1 MFLKRFLS
9 FFLAFIIVFQF
20 IVPSYCYAYEFTYTN
35 LPDKNDYP
43 ANADGAV
50 SFYWDTALTYINN
63 STDFIEPI
71 IFSMD
76 ENKKQEYNDFFGVDI
91 FTDDGDY
98 APLSSL
104 LTDYYIDHRNY
115 KDSGGYRPGAGQGNI
130 SPEYSFF
137 PSNDN
142 STFISDGWGG
152 GFTIVNNSQYSGKYS
167 ASYDCAVYYNGRLLD
182 HKTGYSS
189 IMKTLGDNYLSSDEA
204 SFQKYSGI
212 APYGFSLPEY
222 KYSLSKS
229 PDGKSITFNYCFY
242 SPCSDNISDKLFF
255 DFLTLPENPD
265 SSYVRL
271 RRKILHLDW
280 NIPDPSSPWQHAVI
294 WSDNAEYGNYLIIS
308 KYTVNKPLE
317 SSVDEYNNYF
327 RFVTYN
333 PVTNNIDNTKN
344 ITYGS
349 DNSGQSCYYYNNQPY
364 SFTKNVNSDG
374 TFKIG
379 SDNVFLIPDFKTLN
393 QTDKNG
399 ISDLIKNWYLM
410 QLLRLAAKKDT
421 DLAPLYNYLASM
433 LNSFSALSSMVGNI
447 QTLLNNIYNAICNIN
462 QISPYD
468 QLMLNELINIRNL
481 LMSGSSSD
489 NNPDK
494 LSLEKIEKLLE
505 KIEENTRPP
514 IDEDV
519 TAEEFEIDWDIQDV
533 MQEFYDKFDVP
544 GYFKLFQLAFKNLT
558 GRDIDIDLTDYLS
571 VEKYLVSDESEE
583 SAVAPLLY
591 EATETNAV
599 QARAKSVSLSA
610 MSGGGAL
617 PAPNTNISDISVA
630 FGSGH
635 TDTFLG
641 ISDLN
646 LFYMLKDV
654 DDDFEVHLAS
664 ARNLVRIFLVV
675 SFMFYEFRKITQLIQ
690 AVFGSDKDVS
700 SAFSKADKGG

>member
-115 KDSGGYRPGAGQGNI
+115 KDSGGYRPGAGQDNV

-182 HKTGYSS
+182 HRTGYSS
-189 IMKTLGDNYLSSDEA
+189 IMKTLGDNYLGSNEEY
-204 SFQKYSGI
+204 FQKYSGI

-265 SSYVRL
+265 SPYVRF
-271 RRKILHLDW
+271 RKKLLHLDW
-280 NIPDPSSPWQHAVI
+280 NTPDPSSPWQCAI
-294 WSDNAEYGNYLIIS
+294 KWSDDTEYGNYLTIS

-333 PVTNNIDNTKN
+333 PVTNNIDNSQN
-344 ITYGS
+344 ITYGA

-410 QLLRLAAKKDT
+410 QLLRLSAKKDP

-447 QTLLNNIYNAICNIN
+447 QTLLNNIYNAIRNIN
-462 QISPYD
+462 QLNPYD
-468 QLMLNELINIRNL
+468 QLMLNELINIKNL
-481 LMSGSSSD
+481 LMLGSDGTS
-489 NNPDK
+489 DK

-635 TDTFLG
+635 TDTFFS

-654 DDDFEVHLAS
+654 DADFEVHLAS

-690 AVFGSDKDVS
+690 AVFGSDKDIS
-700 SAFSKADKGG
+700 SAFSKANKGG